1 MAGSLAWGAVTGMAM
16 KMSAGGYST
25 HMFGKWDVGS
35 APPRL
40 RSSGLPGCAPLKYCL
55 LLLFAVATPDHT
67 PHGRGY
73 STGLHYYHHCN
84 DYWNY
89 VDGMKCKQS
98 NGDLVSVVDLWQT
111 NLEQANLQGPAHGY
125 NNTCAGGM
133 GNSSAG
139 RASPADHG
147 SSDRVGDTCTRI
159 GPKSDHWC
167 ECSNGRLG
175 L

>member
-1 MAGSLAWGAVTGMAM
+1 MAM

-35 APPRL
+35 APPRPPAFL
-40 RSSGLPGCAPLKYCL
+40 DIPGCAPLKYCL

-89 VDGMKCKQS
+89 VKK
-98 NGDLVSVVDLWQT
+98 
-111 NLEQANLQGPAHGY
+111 
-125 NNTCAGGM
+125 
-133 GNSSAG
+133 
-139 RASPADHG
+139 
-147 SSDRVGDTCTRI
+147 
-159 GPKSDHWC
+159 
-167 ECSNGRLG
+167 
-175 L
+175 

>member
-1 MAGSLAWGAVTGMAM
+1 MAM